1 MNTALRLQEFVESHS
16 EAPAA
21 GSRVTRILQ
30 HPIIRSIWSLAILV
44 VSLVLRV
51 TNLPVLVLS
60 GTTIK
65 DVSATGKIPSWW
77 IRTTTD
83 KSTRSAAD

>member
-21 GSRVTRILQ
+21 ASRVIRILQ
-30 HPIIRSIWSLAILV
+30 HPVVRSIWSLAILV

-51 TNLPVLVLS
+51 TNLPVLVLA

-65 DVSATGKIPSWW
+65 DISATGNTPS
-77 IRTTTD
+77 
-83 KSTRSAAD
+83 